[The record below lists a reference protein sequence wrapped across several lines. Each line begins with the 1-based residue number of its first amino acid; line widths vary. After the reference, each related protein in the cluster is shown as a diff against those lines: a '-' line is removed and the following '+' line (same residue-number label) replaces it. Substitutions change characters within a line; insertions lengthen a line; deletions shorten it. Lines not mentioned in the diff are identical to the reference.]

1 MLNVAVRPESDR
13 RHQLDSCYARV
24 YNKYPELQIWHD
36 SLVAKGNLRD
46 TFLLADDG
54 TKRHGLILRHDSLSN
69 GTSLVLHGYDDN
81 AVIMMRYFYM
91 HYEVLGR
98 DVIVPEHFNHGLS
111 DGDHIRFGWLDFIE
125 DEEVLRA
132 LIDTVA
138 DWGQQRGRTEM
149 RGPWG
154 FTDMDKEGLLVE
166 GYEHLSPFTCLY
178 NYPYY
183 GEMLERLG
191 FTKDVD
197 WTQRTLEVSKE
208 LPSMFQFANLIEER
222 FKVHVV
228 QPHSMKEMGNRY
240 GREIFHMYNEAF
252 APLNGFSPLTDKQ
265 IDAYLKTYVPILDK
279 DFVALAVDANDKP
292 IGFIFCVPSLSK
304 AVKKSNGRLFPF
316 GFINILKALKKND
329 TLEALIMGVMPEY
342 QQCGIPVLL
351 FKYLHENCI
360 KRGIDT
366 IIMNP
371 QLEENYKVQSLFGDY
386 KTTPFMRRR
395 AYKRAVKL

>member
-1 MLNVAVRPESDR
+1 MTINIVKVESRRQLKLFVTFPLHLYKNCDNWVPALEGDEYATFNPKKNGAYDFCEADCFLAYRGDEIVGRVAAIIN
-13 RHQLDSCYARV
+13 H
-24 YNKYPELQIWHD
+24 K
-36 SLVAKGNLRD
+36 
-46 TFLLADDG
+46 ADDDQ
-54 TKRHGLILRHDSLSN
+54 H
-69 GTSLVLHGYDDN
+69 LV
-81 AVIMMRYFYM
+81 
-91 HYEVLGR
+91 
-98 DVIVPEHFNHGLS
+98 
-111 DGDHIRFGWLDFIE
+111 RFGWLDFIE
-125 DEEVLRA
+125 DESVLKA

-138 DWGQQRGRTEM
+138 EWGRQRGRIEM

-166 GYEHLSPFTCLY
+166 GFEHLSPFTCLY

-183 GEMLERLG
+183 GTMLEKLG

-197 WTQRTLEVSKE
+197 WTQRTLEVEPE
-208 LPSMFQFANLIEER
+208 LPSMFKFAPLVEEK
-222 FKVHVV
+222 FHVHVV
-228 QPHSMKEMGNRY
+228 KPRNMREMSKRY
-240 GREIFHMYNEAF
+240 GMEIFHMYNDAF
-252 APLNGFSPLTDKQ
+252 APLHGFSPLTDKQ

-279 DFVALAVDANDKP
+279 DFVAVAVNDEDKP
-292 IGFIFCVPSLSK
+292 VGFLFCVPSLSK

-316 GFINILKALKKND
+316 GFINILRALKKND

-342 QQCGIPVLL
+342 QQFGIPVLL

-360 KRGIDT
+360 KRGIGT

-395 AYKRAVKL
+395 AYKRHI